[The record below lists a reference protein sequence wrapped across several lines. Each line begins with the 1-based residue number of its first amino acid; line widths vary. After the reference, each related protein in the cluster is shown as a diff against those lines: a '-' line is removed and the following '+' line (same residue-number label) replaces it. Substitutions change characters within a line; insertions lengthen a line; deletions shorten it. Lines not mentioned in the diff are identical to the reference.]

1 MYILPIINHARIC
14 LIIRGTCSTPLLLP
28 SSLLS
33 LNQDGELVAET
44 LEPVYVIPEARPSHR
59 GRYACIAK
67 NSNGITNSSSPG
79 LLTIMGKKEEGFKKG
94 CSKSLPHP
102 PSLTKKKG
110 GNEEGTVKAD
120 KERLTDVYIL
130 TIVSILV
137 YIREHEPVSCV

>member
-1 MYILPIINHARIC
+1 MNETQDAYYISLNTLCSMYILPIINHACIC

-102 PSLTKKKG
+102 PSLTKKKVG
-110 GNEEGTVKAD
+110 MRRGQ
-120 KERLTDVYIL
+120 
-130 TIVSILV
+130 
-137 YIREHEPVSCV
+137 